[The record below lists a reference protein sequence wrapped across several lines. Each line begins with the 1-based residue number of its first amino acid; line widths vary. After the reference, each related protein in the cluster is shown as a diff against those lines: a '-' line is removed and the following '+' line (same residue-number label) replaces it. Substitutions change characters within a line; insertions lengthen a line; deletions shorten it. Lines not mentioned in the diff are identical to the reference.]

1 MAAARA
7 TGVVPAA
14 TAVADTPIQTI
25 KKEKSMKG
33 ETPRRFLGDLA
44 ETHLSRNRSDAA
56 RIGTAIDSWVQ
67 QRDQV
72 APVRDP
78 NEVVVELRLTQLLR
92 VMELPTYAV
101 KLTADDVDDLC
112 RRLRGQ

>member
-1 MAAARA
+1 MPLGSGPQSIAGSSSA
-7 TGVVPAA
+7 T
-14 TAVADTPIQTI
+14 
-25 KKEKSMKG
+25 KS
-33 ETPRRFLGDLA
+33 P
-44 ETHLSRNRSDAA
+44 
-56 RIGTAIDSWVQ
+56 
-67 QRDQV
+67 
-72 APVRDP
+72 PVRDP